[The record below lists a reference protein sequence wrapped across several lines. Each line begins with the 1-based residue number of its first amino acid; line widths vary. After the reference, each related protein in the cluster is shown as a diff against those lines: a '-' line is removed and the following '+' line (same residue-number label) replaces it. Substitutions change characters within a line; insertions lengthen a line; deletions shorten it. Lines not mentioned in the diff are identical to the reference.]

1 MMPNRPDVKIPGT
14 ILFLLLIGLF
24 VLLAPEW
31 VSASEDHAE
40 LAFLSSVSI
49 SILAATVCAYVAT
62 LIKQP
67 LLLAYIAAGMAIGPE
82 IGFAWVQNK
91 TDIQII
97 AEIGLILLL
106 FMIGLELDLRKLK
119 ESGKSLI
126 ITGVF
131 QFILC
136 VLMGLGFFFLL
147 GFSLGG
153 QAPVTYKILGVQ
165 VLGGPYALLSL
176 AACISLSSTA
186 IVVKLLYEKFE
197 LDTLAG
203 RITLGVLIFQDLWA
217 IILLSVQPNLAH
229 PEVVVILWSFAKAA
243 LLVVVSFLMSKYL
256 LGLVFRGIA
265 KQPEIMLVASLGWCF
280 FIAGLANYLG
290 LSMEMGALI
299 AGVALSTFPYNID
312 IIGKIVNIRDFFIT
326 LFFVALGMVIPNPL
340 NKPGLL
346 LISGLIAGFLVLTRF
361 LSVYPLLY
369 GLGNGN
375 RVSLLSAVNLS
386 QISEFALVIA
396 VIGLKPVNSHI
407 GPDTVTIIIFI
418 FVLTSVASTYMI
430 KYNHN
435 LVDILRQ
442 GVEKLGFKSLH
453 QQPQEARQSLH
464 PEIALL
470 GFHRV
475 ASAFLTQVETLRPQL
490 KEKLLVVDF
499 NPEVFSDLKARGINV
514 VYGDISNMP
523 TLHHAGIEEAK
534 LVISTITDDILVGTD
549 NLRLISQIRNL
560 CPQAK
565 IVVTAGSP
573 SQALELYEAGADYVL
588 RPNFLTA
595 QHLLAVLELLLRKQ
609 VTDLAQQEIDRLSHQ
624 REVMT

>member
-1 MMPNRPDVKIPGT
+1 MKQNRSGFNLT
-14 ILFLLLIGLF
+14 HCLQFLLPVGLLF
-24 VLLAPEW
+24 LLAPEAAL
-31 VSASEDHAE
+31 ASSDSEA
-40 LAFLSSVSI
+40 AFLSSISI
-49 SILAATVCAYVAT
+49 SILAATVFAYAAT

-67 LLLAYIAAGMAIGPE
+67 LILAYIAAGMAIGPE

-91 TDIQII
+91 SDIQTI

-119 ESGKSLI
+119 ESGKSLMV
-126 ITGVF
+126 TGVF

-136 VLMGLGFFFLL
+136 VLMGLGFFFLI
-147 GFSLGG
+147 GFTLAG
-153 QAPVTYKILGVQ
+153 QTPFTYQ
-165 VLGGPYALLSL
+165 VLGIEVIGGSYDLLYL

-203 RITLGVLIFQDLWA
+203 RITLGVLVFQDLWA
-217 IILLSVQPNLAH
+217 IILLSVQPNLAD
-229 PEVVVILWSFAKAA
+229 PQVAVILWSFAKAA
-243 LLVVVSFLMSKYL
+243 LLVVVSFLMSKYAL
-256 LGLVFRGIA
+256 AFIYRGIA

-280 FIAGLANYLG
+280 FIAGLASYLD

-340 NKPGLL
+340 DKPGLL
-346 LISGLIAGFLVLTRF
+346 MIAALTAGFLMLTRF

-375 RVSLLSAVNLS
+375 RVSLLSAINLS
-386 QISEFALVIA
+386 QISEFSLVIG
-396 VIGLKPVNSHI
+396 VIGLKPENRHI
-407 GPDTVTIIIFI
+407 GQDTATIIIFV
-418 FVLTSVASTYMI
+418 FVLTSIVSTYMI
-430 KYNHN
+430 KYN
-435 LVDILRQ
+435 Q
-442 GVEKLGFKSLH
+442 GLAVLLGKVLEKIGFKSL
-453 QQPQEARQSLH
+453 EARTRGDQSAFH

-470 GFHRV
+470 GFYRV
-475 ASAFLTQVETLRPQL
+475 ASAFLTELEHLKPQL
-490 KEKLLVVDF
+490 KEKLVVVDF
-499 NPEVFSDLKARGINV
+499 NPEVFTDLKSRGINV

-534 LVISTITDDILVGTD
+534 LVVSTITDDILVGTD
-549 NLRLISQIRNL
+549 NLRLISQIRNM
-560 CPQAK
+560 CPKAK
-565 IVVTAGSP
+565 VVVTAGSP
-573 SQALELYEAGADYVL
+573 SQALDLYEAGADYVL

-595 QHLLAVLELLLRKQ
+595 SHLLEILERLLREEGKDW
-609 VTDLAQQEIDRLSHQ
+609 VQQELDRLHRK
-624 REVMT
+624 REVLA